1 MKLKDIKGIGPKKIQ
16 YLHEMNIYNVDDL
29 INYLPRKYEDRS
41 RLVEVVN
48 LTDEMKSY
56 CELTIDKIN
65 KTYFYGNRKSIS
77 SVEGYDRTGRVKVIW
92 YNDRFSIKALKF
104 NQKYKFFGYYDS
116 QKKALINPIISN
128 IEDDRIGGITP
139 IYSLLKGISQKD
151 FIKYK
156 DFVFK
161 SDYFVNDYLKDL
173 ELSKYNLI
181 SLVDTLRYLH
191 KPISNLNLYKA
202 MYSYNLRNIFLDK
215 LSNKMYFEKQFD
227 KFVKFKDIDLKLI
240 FESLNF
246 DLTNSQ
252 KNAINQIK
260 ENMISE
266 KRMNRIVIGDVG
278 SGKTIVA
285 VISAIIAI
293 KSGYQVA
300 FMAPTELL
308 ARQHYE
314 NYKNFF
320 EKQKIDSALL
330 TGSFTY
336 LQKKEIYNELIN
348 NNIKI
353 IFGTHSL
360 FQEKVKFNNLGLVIM
375 DEQQRFGVYQRK
387 MLSDKGYYPDMLL
400 LSATPIPRTMALSL
414 YNNLD
419 ISYIDELPKNRLP
432 IKSYLTTVYQE
443 MKFMDFAYRQ
453 ILEGKQVYVVV
464 SRVEDEDDELESVE
478 RLYKKL
484 NKYFNNK
491 VKINILHGKMSVE
504 EKNIN
509 QSKFLNKE
517 IDILI
522 ATSIIEVGIDVPNAN
537 TIIIY
542 DANQFGL
549 SQLHQMRGRVGRS
562 NIQSYCFFV
571 IRDKKYLTEKLEF
584 IANNNDGFSIANKDL
599 EIRGSGDIYGQN
611 QSGFIDLDNSF
622 YFNEELIKNAE
633 KMIEDMEKIG
643 DDLEN
648 IIDNKIKNLEKVI
661 LN

>member
-1 MKLKDIKGIGPKKIQ
+1 
-16 YLHEMNIYNVDDL
+16 
-29 INYLPRKYEDRS
+29 
-41 RLVEVVN
+41 
-48 LTDEMKSY
+48 
-56 CELTIDKIN
+56 
-65 KTYFYGNRKSIS
+65 
-77 SVEGYDRTGRVKVIW
+77 
-92 YNDRFSIKALKF
+92 
-104 NQKYKFFGYYDS
+104 KYKFFGYYDS

-128 IEDDRIGGITP
+128 IEDDKIGGITP

-156 DFVFK
+156 DIVF
-161 SDYFVNDYLKDL
+161 SSNYYINDYINDL

-181 SLVDTLRYLH
+181 SLSDTLRYLH

-202 MYSYNLRNIFLDK
+202 MYSNNLRNIYLEK
-215 LSNKMYFEKQFD
+215 LANKIYFDNQID
-227 KFVKFKDIDLKLI
+227 KFIKFNDIDLNLI
-240 FESLNF
+240 LNSLSF
-246 DLTNSQ
+246 KLTNSQ
-252 KNAINQIK
+252 KKALEQIK

-285 VISAIIAI
+285 ILSAIVAI
-293 KSGYQVA
+293 KSKYQVA

-314 NYKNFF
+314 NYKSFF
-320 EKQKIDSALL
+320 EKLEIKSSLL
-330 TGSFTY
+330 TGSFSEKE
-336 LQKKEIYNELIN
+336 KKEIYEKLKNNEIE
-348 NNIKI
+348 I

-360 FQEKVKFNNLGLVIM
+360 FQEKIEFNRLGFVIM

-432 IKSYLTTVYQE
+432 IKSYLTTIYQE
-443 MKFMDFAYRQ
+443 MKFMDFAYKQ
-453 ILEGKQVYVVV
+453 VQEGKQVYVVV
-464 SRVEDEDDELESVE
+464 SRVEYEDDQLESVE
-478 RLYKKL
+478 GLYKKL
-484 NKYFNNK
+484 KKYFNDK
-491 VKINILHGKMSVE
+491 VNIDILHGKMTAE
-504 EKNIN
+504 EKKIN

-562 NIQSYCFFV
+562 GIQSYCFFV
-571 IRDKKYLTEKLEF
+571 VKDKKYLTEKLEF
-584 IANNNDGFSIANKDL
+584 IASNNDGFSIASKDL
-599 EIRGSGDIYGQN
+599 EIRGSGDVYGQN
-611 QSGFIDLDNSF
+611 QSGFIDFDNSF

-633 KMIEDMEKIG
+633 KMIEDTNEIN
-643 DDLEN
+643 DDLKN
-648 IIDNKIKNLEKVI
+648 IIYEKIKNLEKVI

>member
-1 MKLKDIKGIGPKKIQ
+1 MKLKDIKGIGPKKVK
-16 YLHEMNIYNVDDL
+16 YLQEMNIHNVNDL

-41 RLVEVVN
+41 ILVEVVN
-48 LTDEMKSY
+48 LTNDIKSY

-65 KTYFYGNRKSIS
+65 RTYFYGNNKSIS
-77 SVEGYDRTGRVKVIW
+77 SVEGYDSTGRIKIIW
-92 YNDRFSIKALKF
+92 YNDRFSIKTLKF

-128 IEDDRIGGITP
+128 IEDDKIGGITP

-156 DFVFK
+156 DIVF
-161 SDYFVNDYLKDL
+161 SSNYYINDYINDL

-181 SLVDTLRYLH
+181 SLSDTLRYLH

-202 MYSYNLRNIFLDK
+202 MYSNNLRNIYLEK
-215 LSNKMYFEKQFD
+215 LANKIYFDNQID
-227 KFVKFKDIDLKLI
+227 KFIKFNDIDLNLI
-240 FESLNF
+240 LNSLSF
-246 DLTNSQ
+246 KLTNSQ
-252 KNAINQIK
+252 KKALEQIK

-285 VISAIIAI
+285 ILSAIVAI
-293 KSGYQVA
+293 KSKYQVA

-314 NYKNFF
+314 NYKSFF
-320 EKQKIDSALL
+320 EKLEIKSSLL
-330 TGSFTY
+330 TGSFSEKE
-336 LQKKEIYNELIN
+336 KKEIYEKLKNNEIE
-348 NNIKI
+348 I

-360 FQEKVKFNNLGLVIM
+360 FQEKIEFNRLGFVIM

-432 IKSYLTTVYQE
+432 IKSYLTTIYQE
-443 MKFMDFAYRQ
+443 MKFMDFAYKQ
-453 ILEGKQVYVVV
+453 VQEGKQVYVVV
-464 SRVEDEDDELESVE
+464 SRVEYEDDQLESVE
-478 RLYKKL
+478 GLYKKL
-484 NKYFNNK
+484 KKYFNDK
-491 VKINILHGKMSVE
+491 VNIDILHGKMTAE
-504 EKNIN
+504 EKKIN

-562 NIQSYCFFV
+562 GIQSYCFFV
-571 IRDKKYLTEKLEF
+571 VKDKKYLTEKLEF
-584 IANNNDGFSIANKDL
+584 IASNNDGFSIASKDL
-599 EIRGSGDIYGQN
+599 EIRGSGDVYGQN
-611 QSGFIDLDNSF
+611 QSGFIDFDNSF

-633 KMIEDMEKIG
+633 KMIEDTNEIN
-643 DDLEN
+643 DDLKN
-648 IIDNKIKNLEKVI
+648 IIYEKIKNLEKVI